1 MLLPPGDNGTQRVAQ
16 ALGQHYGHG
25 ALGGA
30 SPADVAK
37 ALDSGSV
44 VEPTNTPPPLT
55 WLPALRALGRGTTG
69 R

>member
-25 ALGGA
+25 VPVAR
-30 SPADVAK
+30 PADVAK

-55 WLPALRALGRGTTG
+55 WLPALRALGLGTAG